1 MSEEQVVGSPE
12 REIHVQALVQLEKI
26 DISKQ
31 EENEEELFKMRA
43 KLYRFFTEKDENGWK
58 ERGVGEMKIMKH
70 KTKGTVRIVMRRDK
84 TYKLCANHA
93 ITEKMEIKHH
103 MGNEKALIWNTPSD
117 YADGEPKPE
126 MLCVRFGKPES
137 ATEFKDKFEECAKL
151 SGNGSTDD
159 AKKLADDLSA
169 LNVKDEKDK
178 TEEEVKENGKS
189 EKGKKTADSTVEAL
203 KSTTEETP
211 KSSSDTTATETAS
224 KD

>member
-1 MSEEQVVGSPE
+1 MIRLGLDQGIQPYFFRVFPCVSPSY
-12 REIHVQALVQLEKI
+12 L
-26 DISKQ
+26 SY
-31 EENEEELFKMRA
+31 LFLLA
-43 KLYRFFTEKDENGWK
+43 
-58 ERGVGEMKIMKH
+58 
-70 KTKGTVRIVMRRDK
+70 
-84 TYKLCANHA
+84 
-93 ITEKMEIKHH
+93 
-103 MGNEKALIWNTPSD
+103 
-117 YADGEPKPE
+117 
-126 MLCVRFGKPES
+126 